1 MAGTWYAF
9 LYTRPLRIGTQR
21 RLAEQRRE
29 TDQMKKFLSLLLC
42 AALALGAMSV
52 TVADEPATYRTLYS
66 GEVTS
71 LNYLTTGTTNE
82 FTVAANII
90 DTLVER
96 DPYGNI
102 VPCLAETWEQ
112 SPDGLTWTFHLRQGA
127 TWVNQNGEYY
137 ADVTAYDFETAAKY
151 VLDAKNDA
159 SNAWI
164 LSDYLAGAEDYYN
177 STQLPGEGEAA
188 PEPVDWATV
197 GVKALDASTIAY
209 TTNEPIPFFLSMLD
223 YSCYMPV
230 NAKFLEE
237 KGEEFGLATGNDTLL
252 YCGPYI
258 LSEFKPQECRVFSK
272 NEANWDAEHVYI
284 DTIRETYNKEAST
297 ESPEMYLRGLVD
309 AADITPAIAAQWL
322 ADPAKAD
329 MIHPVRQVGQYSYFF
344 SFNFDPK
351 FDEVNEPD
359 NWRIAVNN
367 ESFRKS
373 LYYGLDRLKA
383 KTVIEPD
390 NPADLIWD
398 SLTPGNIVV
407 YNGTDY
413 VDIVKGLAEKPD
425 LTANTEKALAARDAA
440 KEELAAAGATFPV
453 KVLVCYN
460 PSDSSWAEE
469 CQVVE
474 QQLEGLL
481 GADYIDVVVEAG
493 PSSGFLKAIRRSG
506 KYAFMKC
513 NWGLDYD
520 DPENMTNPFKDG
532 NNYNFFKLATQKDL
546 FDEDGTLTYFNLLNA
561 ANSASTA
568 NPEERYKAYAVAE
581 AYLLNH
587 AIAIPFGSDTAGY
600 TASRLNPFEA
610 QFAPTG
616 LATCRFKGQHLLDKP
631 MNTDEYYDAYDAWQ
645 EELTKQA
652 K

>member
-1 MAGTWYAF
+1 
-9 LYTRPLRIGTQR
+9 
-21 RLAEQRRE
+21 
-29 TDQMKKFLSLLLC
+29 MKKIVSLLLC
-42 AALALGAMSV
+42 LALLISLTGA
-52 TVADEPATYRTLYS
+52 VAEEEATYTTLYS

-82 FTVAANII
+82 FSVAANII

-96 DPYGNI
+96 DAYGNI

-112 SPDGLTWTFHLRQGA
+112 SEDGLTWTFHIRKGS
-127 TWVNQNGEYY
+127 TWVDQNGAYY
-137 ADVTAYDFETAAKY
+137 ADVTADDFVTAAKY

-164 LSDYLAGAEDYYN
+164 LTDYLEGAEAYYE
-177 STQLPGEGEAA
+177 STEIPGEGEAA
-188 PEPVDWATV
+188 PEPVDFETV
-197 GVKALDASTIAY
+197 GVKALDEYTIAY
-209 TTNEPIPFFLSMLD
+209 TTMEPIPFFLSMLD

-252 YCGPYI
+252 FCGPYI
-258 LSEFKPQECRVFSK
+258 LSEFKPQECRVFTK
-272 NEANWDAEHVYI
+272 NASNWDAEHVYI
-284 DTIRETYNKEAST
+284 TTIKELYNKEAST
-297 ESPEMYLRGLVD
+297 LSPEMYLRGEVD
-309 AADITPAIAAQWL
+309 AADITPTIAAEWL
-322 ADPAKAD
+322 ADPEKAD
-329 MIHPVRQVGQYSYFF
+329 LIHPVRQVGQYSYFF
-344 SFNFDPK
+344 CFNFDPK
-351 FDEVNEPD
+351 FDAEYEPE
-359 NWRIAVNN
+359 NWKIAVNN
-367 ESFRKS
+367 ENFRKS
-373 LYYGLDRLKA
+373 LYFGLDRLKA

-398 SLTPGNIVV
+398 SLTPASIVV

-413 VDIVKGLAEKPD
+413 ADMVKSLADIPD

-440 KEELAAAGATFPV
+440 KQELTEAGATFPV
-453 KVLVCYN
+453 KILMSYN
-460 PSDSSWAEE
+460 PSSSTWAEE

-481 GADYIDVVVEAG
+481 GQDYIDIVIEAG

-506 KYAFMKC
+506 NYAFLKC

-520 DPENMTNPFKDG
+520 DPENMTSPFKDG
-532 NNYNFFKLATQKDL
+532 NNYNFYKFATQADL
-546 FDEDGTLTYFNLLNA
+546 FDEDGTLTYFNLLKIA
-561 ANSASTA
+561 GEASTTD
-568 NPEERYKAYAVAE
+568 PEARYQAYAEAE

-587 AIAIPFGSDTAGY
+587 AVAIPFGSDTAGY

-616 LATCRFKGQHLLDKP
+616 LATCRFKGQHLLEKP
-631 MNTDEYYDAYDAWQ
+631 MSTDEYYDAYDAWLD
-645 EELTKQA
+645 ELTAQGK
-652 K
+652 

>member
-1 MAGTWYAF
+1 
-9 LYTRPLRIGTQR
+9 
-21 RLAEQRRE
+21 
-29 TDQMKKFLSLLLC
+29 MKKIVSLLLC
-42 AALALGAMSV
+42 LALLISLTGA
-52 TVADEPATYRTLYS
+52 VAEEEATYTTLYS

-82 FTVAANII
+82 FSVAANII

-96 DPYGNI
+96 DAYGNI

-112 SPDGLTWTFHLRQGA
+112 SEDGLTWTFHIRKGS
-127 TWVNQNGEYY
+127 TWVDQNGAYY
-137 ADVTAYDFETAAKY
+137 ADVTADDFVTAAKY

-164 LSDYLAGAEDYYN
+164 LTDYLEGAEAYYE
-177 STQLPGEGEAA
+177 STEIPGEGEAA
-188 PEPVDWATV
+188 PEPVDFETV
-197 GVKALDASTIAY
+197 GVKALDEYTIAY
-209 TTNEPIPFFLSMLD
+209 TTMEPIPFFLSMLD

-252 YCGPYI
+252 FCGPYI
-258 LSEFKPQECRVFSK
+258 LSEFKPQECRVFTK
-272 NEANWDAEHVYI
+272 NASNWDAEHVYI
-284 DTIRETYNKEAST
+284 TTIKELYNKEAST
-297 ESPEMYLRGLVD
+297 LSPEMYLRGEVD
-309 AADITPAIAAQWL
+309 AADITPTIAAEWL
-322 ADPAKAD
+322 ADPEKAD
-329 MIHPVRQVGQYSYFF
+329 LIHPVRQVGQYSYFF
-344 SFNFDPK
+344 CFNFDPK
-351 FDEVNEPD
+351 FDAEYEPE
-359 NWRIAVNN
+359 NWKIAINN
-367 ESFRKS
+367 ENFRKS
-373 LYYGLDRLKA
+373 LYFGLDRLKA

-398 SLTPGNIVV
+398 SLTPASIVV

-413 VDIVKGLAEKPD
+413 ADMVKSLADIPD

-440 KEELAAAGATFPV
+440 KQELTEAGATFPV
-453 KVLVCYN
+453 KILMSYN
-460 PSDSSWAEE
+460 PSSSTWAEE

-481 GADYIDVVVEAG
+481 GQDYIDIVIEAG

-506 KYAFMKC
+506 NYAFLKC

-520 DPENMTNPFKDG
+520 DPENMTSPFKDG
-532 NNYNFFKLATQKDL
+532 NNYNFYKFATQADL
-546 FDEDGTLTYFNLLNA
+546 FDEDGTLTYFNLLKIA
-561 ANSASTA
+561 GEASTTD
-568 NPEERYKAYAVAE
+568 PEARYQAYAEAE

-587 AIAIPFGSDTAGY
+587 AVAIPFGSDTAGY

-616 LATCRFKGQHLLDKP
+616 LATCRFKGQHLLEKP
-631 MNTDEYYDAYDAWQ
+631 MSTDEYYDAYDAWLD
-645 EELTKQA
+645 ELTAQGK
-652 K
+652 

>member
-1 MAGTWYAF
+1 
-9 LYTRPLRIGTQR
+9 
-21 RLAEQRRE
+21 
-29 TDQMKKFLSLLLC
+29 MKKIVSLLLC
-42 AALALGAMSV
+42 LALLISLTG
-52 TVADEPATYRTLYS
+52 TVAEEEATYTTLYS

-82 FTVAANII
+82 FSVAANII

-96 DPYGNI
+96 DAYGNI

-112 SPDGLTWTFHLRQGA
+112 SEDGLTWTFHIRKGS
-127 TWVNQNGEYY
+127 TWVDQNGAYY
-137 ADVTAYDFETAAKY
+137 ADVTADDFVTAAKY

-164 LSDYLAGAEDYYN
+164 LTDYLEGAEAYYE
-177 STQLPGEGEAA
+177 STEIPGEGEAA
-188 PEPVDWATV
+188 PEPVDFETV
-197 GVKALDASTIAY
+197 GVKALDEYTIAY
-209 TTNEPIPFFLSMLD
+209 TTMEPIPFFLSMLD

-252 YCGPYI
+252 FCGPYI
-258 LSEFKPQECRVFSK
+258 LSEFKPQECRVFTK
-272 NEANWDAEHVYI
+272 NASNWDAEHVYI
-284 DTIRETYNKEAST
+284 TTIKELYNKEAST
-297 ESPEMYLRGLVD
+297 LSPEMYLRGEVD
-309 AADITPAIAAQWL
+309 AADITPTIAAEWL
-322 ADPAKAD
+322 ADPEKAD
-329 MIHPVRQVGQYSYFF
+329 LIHPVRQVGQYSYFF
-344 SFNFDPK
+344 CFNFDPK
-351 FDEVNEPD
+351 FDAEYEPE
-359 NWRIAVNN
+359 NWKIAVNN
-367 ESFRKS
+367 ENFRKS
-373 LYYGLDRLKA
+373 LYFGLDRLKA

-398 SLTPGNIVV
+398 SLTPASIVV

-413 VDIVKGLAEKPD
+413 ADMVKSLADIPD

-440 KEELAAAGATFPV
+440 KQELTEAGATFPV
-453 KVLVCYN
+453 KILMSYN
-460 PSDSSWAEE
+460 PSSSTWAEE

-481 GADYIDVVVEAG
+481 GQDYIDIVIEAG

-506 KYAFMKC
+506 NYAFLKC

-520 DPENMTNPFKDG
+520 DPENMTSPFKDG
-532 NNYNFFKLATQKDL
+532 NNYNFYKFATQADL
-546 FDEDGTLTYFNLLNA
+546 FDEDGTLTYFNLLKIA
-561 ANSASTA
+561 GEASTTD
-568 NPEERYKAYAVAE
+568 PEARYQAYAEAE

-587 AIAIPFGSDTAGY
+587 AVAIPFGSDTAGY

-616 LATCRFKGQHLLDKP
+616 LATCRFKGQHLLEKP
-631 MNTDEYYDAYDAWQ
+631 MSTDEYYDAYDAWLD
-645 EELTKQA
+645 ELTAQGK
-652 K
+652 

>member
-1 MAGTWYAF
+1 
-9 LYTRPLRIGTQR
+9 
-21 RLAEQRRE
+21 
-29 TDQMKKFLSLLLC
+29 MKKIVSLLLC
-42 AALALGAMSV
+42 LALLIGMTGA
-52 TVADEPATYRTLYS
+52 VAEDGATYTTLYS

-82 FTVAANII
+82 FSVAANII

-102 VPCLAETWEQ
+102 VPCLAESWEQ
-112 SPDGLTWTFHLRQGA
+112 SEDGLTWTFHIRKGS
-127 TWVNQNGEYY
+127 TWVDQNGAYY
-137 ADVTAYDFETAAKY
+137 ADVTAHDFVTAAQY

-164 LSDYLAGAEDYYN
+164 LSDYLAGAEAYYE
-177 STQLPGEGEAA
+177 STEAPEEGAAA
-188 PEPVDWATV
+188 PEPVDFETV
-197 GVKALDASTIAY
+197 GVKALDDYTLSY
-209 TTNEPIPFFLSMLD
+209 TTLEPLPFFLSMLD

-258 LSEFKPQECRVFSK
+258 LSEFKPQECRIFTK
-272 NEANWDAEHVYI
+272 NASNWDAEHVYI
-284 DTIRETYNKEAST
+284 TTIKELYNKEAST
-297 ESPEMYLRGLVD
+297 LSPEMYLRGEVD
-309 AADITPAIAAQWL
+309 AADITPTIAAEWL
-322 ADPAKAD
+322 ADPEKAD
-329 MIHPVRQVGQYSYFF
+329 LIHPVRQVGQYSYFF
-344 SFNFDPK
+344 CFNFDPK
-351 FDEVNEPD
+351 FDAEYEPD
-359 NWRIAVNN
+359 NWKIAVNN
-367 ESFRKS
+367 ENFRKS
-373 LYYGLDRLKA
+373 LYFGLDRLKA

-390 NPADLIWD
+390 NPGDLIWD

-407 YNGTDY
+407 YNGTDF
-413 VDIVKGLAEKPD
+413 VDIVKGLAETPD
-425 LTANTEKALAARDAA
+425 MTANAEKALAARDAA
-440 KEELAAAGATFPV
+440 IQEITEAGGHFPV
-453 KVLVCYN
+453 KVLMSYN
-460 PSDSSWAEE
+460 PSSSTWAEE

-481 GADYIDVVVEAG
+481 GQDYIDIVIEAG
-493 PSSGFLKAIRRSG
+493 PSSGFLKAVRRSG

-520 DPENMTNPFKDG
+520 DPENMTSPFKDG
-532 NNYNFFKLATQKDL
+532 NNYNFFKFATQADL
-546 FDEDGTLTYFNLLNA
+546 FDEDGTLTYFNLLKA
-561 ANSASTA
+561 AGEASTTD
-568 NPEERYKAYAVAE
+568 PVTRYQAYAVAE

-587 AIAIPFGSDTAGY
+587 AVAIPFGSDTAGY

-616 LATCRFKGQHLLDKP
+616 LATCRFKGQHLLEKP
-631 MNTDEYYDAYDAWQ
+631 MSTDEYYDAYDAWL
-645 EELTKQA
+645 EELTAQA

>member
-1 MAGTWYAF
+1 
-9 LYTRPLRIGTQR
+9 
-21 RLAEQRRE
+21 
-29 TDQMKKFLSLLLC
+29 MKKIVSLLLC
-42 AALALGAMSV
+42 LALLISLTGA
-52 TVADEPATYRTLYS
+52 VAEEEATYTTLYS

-82 FTVAANII
+82 FSVAANII

-96 DPYGNI
+96 DAYGNI

-112 SPDGLTWTFHLRQGA
+112 SEDGLTWTFHIRKGS
-127 TWVNQNGEYY
+127 TWVDQDGAYY
-137 ADVTAYDFETAAKY
+137 ADVTADDFVTAAKY

-164 LSDYLAGAEDYYN
+164 LTDYLEGAEAYYE
-177 STQLPGEGEAA
+177 STEIPGEGEAA
-188 PEPVDWATV
+188 PEPVDFETV
-197 GVKALDASTIAY
+197 GVKALDEYTIAY
-209 TTNEPIPFFLSMLD
+209 TTMEPIPFFLSMLD

-252 YCGPYI
+252 FCGPYI
-258 LSEFKPQECRVFSK
+258 LSEFKPQECRVFTK
-272 NEANWDAEHVYI
+272 NASNWDAEHVYI
-284 DTIRETYNKEAST
+284 TTIKELYNKEAST
-297 ESPEMYLRGLVD
+297 LSPEMYLRGEVD
-309 AADITPAIAAQWL
+309 AADITPTIAAEWL
-322 ADPAKAD
+322 ADPEKAD
-329 MIHPVRQVGQYSYFF
+329 LIHPVRQVGQYSYFF
-344 SFNFDPK
+344 CFNFDPK
-351 FDEVNEPD
+351 FDAEYEPE
-359 NWRIAVNN
+359 NWKIAVNN
-367 ESFRKS
+367 ENFRKS
-373 LYYGLDRLKA
+373 LYFGLDRLKA

-398 SLTPGNIVV
+398 SLTPASIVV

-413 VDIVKGLAEKPD
+413 ADMVKSLADIPD

-440 KEELAAAGATFPV
+440 KQELTEAGATFPV
-453 KVLVCYN
+453 KILMSYN
-460 PSDSSWAEE
+460 PSSSTWAEE

-481 GADYIDVVVEAG
+481 GQDYIDIVIEAG

-506 KYAFMKC
+506 NYAFLKC

-520 DPENMTNPFKDG
+520 DPENMTSPFKDG
-532 NNYNFFKLATQKDL
+532 NNYNFYKFATQADL
-546 FDEDGTLTYFNLLNA
+546 FDEDGTLTYFNLLKIA
-561 ANSASTA
+561 GEASTTD
-568 NPEERYKAYAVAE
+568 PEARYQAYAEAE

-587 AIAIPFGSDTAGY
+587 AVAIPFGSDTAGY

-616 LATCRFKGQHLLDKP
+616 LATCRFKGQHLLEKP
-631 MNTDEYYDAYDAWQ
+631 MSTDEYYDAYDAWLD
-645 EELTKQA
+645 ELTAQGK
-652 K
+652 